1 MSTVK
6 VSVRLVDGGLIEF
19 TKASGFLHELQSLQS
34 QGYTG
39 KELVHRLLTD
49 DWGTPPVAIEI
60 SGQSPD
66 GQNFEVRIPYA

>member
-1 MSTVK
+1 MNTVK

-19 TKASGFLHELQSLQS
+19 TKASGFLRELQSLQS

-39 KELVHRLLTD
+39 KQLVHRLLTD
-49 DWGTPPVAIEI
+49 DWGAPPVAIEI

-66 GQNFEVRIPYA
+66 GQDFEVRIPYA